1 MVIQADRLTEVDCT
15 SSLGLATRLRTK
27 VAAYERRFGFSS
39 GELREALASGAV
51 EDDLETCDW
60 LIAWEA
66 LDALGRGGG
75 PTRLE

>member
-1 MVIQADRLTEVDCT
+1 MVVHADPQEVMAEAVESLRVRLTN
-15 SSLGLATRLRTK
+15 K
-27 VAAYERRFGFSS
+27 VAAYEVMFDLASAD
-39 GELREALASGAV
+39 LRHALDSGAV
-51 EDDLETCDW
+51 PDTHETCDW